1 MAISKDIL
9 DRETDARF
17 WAQTGYR
24 PGQKL
29 DPSSPTDKAMMP
41 VWMDVYRKVKAEAD
55 AGTLVT
61 TFDHPEVAQHLADA
75 DVANRAAA
83 AHLDAA
89 VAAPDPA
96 TAQQNVVAATTAAQ
110 ISAQKARDA
119 AATQPPT
126 VSSQLLQGAARD
138 AAQNPPPPNAPSADH
153 LAHAQTQAPPTP
165 KPPQPPRDV
174 LFRETDLRFWNTTH
188 YKPGKKLDMS
198 DPQDREIAKVWREI
212 FRQVQREANQGTLV
226 LTPPPAA
233 TPLAPPP
240 PAPTPPPPPFMPPRA
255 APPARPPMRM
265 PPMPPFRPPM
275 GPPMMIPPGMAPLT
289 HPSMMPPG
297 MAPPT
302 HPMVP
307 PSATV
312 PGAPPAAGPP
322 AEMPPPGPEVG
333 PPPELPATGMS
344 NTAKIALVVLGVAA
358 AGGIAYA
365 ATRKPPRS
373 PSRPRARL
381 PRVIVATPTTSPA
394 LAIRSPRAAR
404 T

>member
-61 TFDHPEVAQHLADA
+61 TFDHPEVAQHLTDA

-96 TAQQNVVAATTAAQ
+96 TAQQNVVAATTAVQ

-153 LAHAQTQAPPTP
+153 LAHAQTQTPPTP
-165 KPPQPPRDV
+165 QPPQPPREV
-174 LFRETDLRFWNTTH
+174 LFRETDLRFWAQTH
-188 YKPGKKLDMS
+188 FKPGKKLDMS
-198 DPQDREIAKVWREI
+198 DPQDREMAKIWREI

-233 TPLAPPP
+233 TPPAPP
-240 PAPTPPPPPFMPPRA
+240 PAPTPPRLPFLPPSA

-265 PPMPPFRPPM
+265 PPMMPPFRPPL
-275 GPPMMIPPGMAPLT
+275 GPPMMMPPGMAPPT

-302 HPMVP
+302 HPSMP
-307 PSATV
+307 PSAMA

-322 AEMPPPGPEVG
+322 AGMPPPGPEVG

-365 ATRKPPRS
+365 ATR
-373 PSRPRARL
+373 PSRTPTRPRPRARA
-381 PRVIVATPTTSPA
+381 PRVIVATPAVPLVRA
-394 LAIRSPRAAR
+394 PRAAR